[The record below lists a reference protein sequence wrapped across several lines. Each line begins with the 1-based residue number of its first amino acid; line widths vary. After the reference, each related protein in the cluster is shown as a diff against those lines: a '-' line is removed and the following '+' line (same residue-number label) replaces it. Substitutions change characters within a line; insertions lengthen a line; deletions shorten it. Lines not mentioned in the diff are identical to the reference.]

1 MHMQDWPA
9 WEDRF
14 LAPWAAHSRLCRG
27 RLRAE
32 EEDCLRT
39 PWQHDRDRIIHCK
52 AFRRLKHKTQV
63 FINPKGDHFRTRLS
77 HTLEVSQISRTVGRA
92 LCLNEDLIEAVALG
106 HDLGHTPF
114 GHAGERALN
123 QLMPGG
129 FSHNEQS
136 LRVVEVLE
144 REGRGL
150 NLTEEV
156 RDGILC
162 HTGDRLPFT
171 LEGMTVRL
179 CDRVAYLNHDI
190 DDAIRS
196 GYLHYHEIPQALRER
211 LGNSHSQRIDRMVW
225 DIVTHSEGRAEVAM
239 SEQVKQDLDELR
251 SFMFQHVYF
260 HPEKVEEEKKLQAM
274 IGEMF
279 RTLADRPELLPPEHR
294 YAPVELAVCDY
305 ISGMTDNFALEYYAE
320 YIKGSGSAP
329 REEKA

>member
-1 MHMQDWPA
+1 MQDWPA

-14 LAPWAAHSRLCRG
+14 LAPWAAHSRSCRG
-27 RLRAE
+27 RALPE
-32 EEDCLRT
+32 PEDALRT

-92 LCLNEDLIEAVALG
+92 LGLNEDLIEAIALG

-123 QLMPGG
+123 AVMPGG
-129 FSHNEQS
+129 FAHNRQS
-136 LRVVEVLE
+136 LRVVDCLE

-162 HTGDRLPFT
+162 HTGEQLPAT
-171 LEGMTVRL
+171 AEGAVVRL
-179 CDRVAYLNHDI
+179 CDRVAYLNHDV

-196 GYLHYHEIPQALRER
+196 GYLHYHQLPQELRER
-211 LGNSHSQRIDRMVW
+211 LGNSHSERIDRMVG
-225 DIVTHSEGRAEVAM
+225 DIVATSEGRERPAM
-239 SEQVKQDLDELR
+239 SEAGAATLAELR
-251 SFMFQHVYF
+251 SFMFEHVYF
-260 HPEKVEEEKKLQAM
+260 HPEKVAEEKKLQAM
-274 IGEMF
+274 IREMF
-279 RTLADRPELLPPEHR
+279 ARLTSDPSLLPPEHR
-294 YAPVELAVCDY
+294 YQPVELAACDY
-305 ISGMTDNFALEYYAE
+305 IAGMTDNFALEYYDNHIRRA
-320 YIKGSGSAP
+320 
-329 REEKA
+329 

>member
-1 MHMQDWPA
+1 MQDWPA

-14 LAPWAAHSRLCRG
+14 LAPWAARSSRCRG
-27 RLRAE
+27 RAVPE
-32 EEDCLRT
+32 ADDALRT

-92 LCLNEDLIEAVALG
+92 LGLNEDLIEAIALG

-123 QLMPGG
+123 SLMPEG
-129 FSHNEQS
+129 FAHNRQS
-136 LRVVEVLE
+136 LRVVDCLE

-150 NLTEEV
+150 NLTAEV

-162 HTGDRLPFT
+162 HTGDQLPAT
-171 LEGMTVRL
+171 LEGAAVRL

-196 GYLHYHEIPQALRER
+196 GYLHYHQLPASLRER
-211 LGNSHSQRIDRMVW
+211 LGNSHSERIDRMVG
-225 DIVTHSEGRAEVAM
+225 DVVATSDGQARVAM
-239 SEQVKQDLDELR
+239 SEEGAATLDELR
-251 SFMFQHVYF
+251 EFMFRHVYF
-260 HPEKVEEEKKLQAM
+260 HPEKVAEEARLQAM
-274 IGEMF
+274 IKEMF
-279 RTLADRPELLPPEHR
+279 ARLVSQPDLLPPEHR
-294 YAPVELAVCDY
+294 YQPVELAVCDY
-305 ISGMTDNFALEYYAE
+305 IAGMTDNFALEYYDR
-320 YIKGSGSAP
+320 YI
-329 REEKA
+329 RR